1 MGLTSMNKERTILI
15 TGKTGTGK
23 STKARELLSNAKVLY
38 ANDIDFDVGSF
49 PVERGIIIEDVHYKP
64 DKDSILYIIRNYKGQ
79 VILTSIN
86 EKSVPKNIK
95 AMCKVKRAGSN
106 NYLAS
111 EIVEIA
117 PHSQAPHSFELDTY
131 SLVRKYLQLKDRD
144 YMAELLLFNKPSD
157 TQILSWLIENMH
169 PNRLIFVDGVVKRRW
184 SQKYFYEML
193 AYAHMGNNFNHGR
206 TNITMPKRRQYS
218 QIPKLSRRLGVKNP
232 KVLKQLLLDADFKA
246 HAKTKLNNAE
256 CRILKIGEKRKR
268 KKTDPVRVSQSTL
281 GDFL

>member
-1 MGLTSMNKERTILI
+1 MGLTTLTNNRTILI

-23 STKARELLSNAKVLY
+23 STKAKEMLENAIVFY
-38 ANDIDFDVGSF
+38 ANDIDLEVGSF

-64 DKDSILYIIRNYKGQ
+64 DKESILYIIRNYKGQ
-79 VILTSIN
+79 VVLTSIN

-95 AMCKVKRAGSN
+95 AMCKIKRAGSTN
-106 NYLAS
+106 FLAEQLVS
-111 EIVEIA
+111 CA
-117 PHSQAPHSFELDTY
+117 PNAQSPHSFELDTY

-184 SQKYFYEML
+184 SQRYFYEML
-193 AYAHMGNNFNHGR
+193 AYAHTGNRFNHGKTR
-206 TNITMPKRRQYS
+206 ISMPQRRQYS

-232 KVLKQLLLDADFKA
+232 KVLKQLLNDKEFRE

-268 KKTDPVRVSQSTL
+268 KKTDPVKVSQSTL
-281 GDFL
+281 GDFI